1 MILSFLLGST
11 RGARSMR
18 LKPETNLAR
27 QNLSSLV
34 LLSAATLIAALPVC
48 AASGPELQ
56 QEALQYESRGDLSG
70 ARSVLE
76 RAAGTPGNS
85 SGAEVLA
92 EFLERHDDP
101 GSRDAYLKWAADESD
116 PAKRKLALR
125 QIVLLD
131 FMEGKD
137 AELSS
142 DLNRYR
148 AAGGD
153 DLSLPAKKTAANLFS
168 TVTIPGPLSSFAR
181 MAALSP
187 DLAPEEL
194 LPALA
199 RNVVTNGY
207 EASGNEALQQTEYL
221 RLLVRYVGQA
231 RELQAMTNKDRK
243 IVIPNCDSQE
253 TGNLLKALGYRM
265 RGSCGADIVLET
277 VNATR
282 AFLTID
288 SGFPLTQLEQDL
300 RANRRFELPFAS
312 TQVPVLYN
320 ANYWLSA
327 LGRTGQAD
335 FVDAF
340 LSDPSLCR
348 LYLGFIAP
356 RPYYR

>member
-1 MILSFLLGST
+1 MTI
-11 RGARSMR
+11 
-18 LKPETNLAR
+18 
-27 QNLSSLV
+27 
-34 LLSAATLIAALPVC
+34 
-48 AASGPELQ
+48 
-56 QEALQYESRGDLSG
+56 
-70 ARSVLE
+70 
-76 RAAGTPGNS
+76 
-85 SGAEVLA
+85 
-92 EFLERHDDP
+92 P
-101 GSRDAYLKWAADESD
+101 GSRDAYLKWASQETD

-131 FMEGKD
+131 FMEGRNS
-137 AELSS
+137 ELQS
-142 DLNRYR
+142 DLDRYR

-153 DLSLPAKKTAANLFS
+153 DLRPPAGKIPATMFT

-243 IVIPNCDSQE
+243 IVIPNCDSEE
-253 TGNLLKALGYRM
+253 TGKLLKALGYRM

-300 RANRRFELPFAS
+300 RANRRFELAFAS
-312 TQVPVLYN
+312 TQVPVLVQRGIL
-320 ANYWLSA
+320 AIGA
-327 LGRTGQAD
+327 RQER
-335 FVDAF
+335 
-340 LSDPSLCR
+340 PSLISLMRFSPILRCADCILGLSR
-348 LYLGFIAP
+348 LDRANGRSP
-356 RPYYR
+356 T